1 MSWHW
6 GVFVIAWIMCTIF
19 VMLVRG
25 ATSEANSYQPN
36 PGSGL
41 VGSILAGAALSA
53 VVTAIA
59 GLLF

>member
-1 MSWHW
+1 
-6 GVFVIAWIMCTIF
+6 
-19 VMLVRG
+19 MLVRG

-41 VGSILAGAALSA
+41 VGSILAGAALST
-53 VVTAIA
+53 VLTAIA